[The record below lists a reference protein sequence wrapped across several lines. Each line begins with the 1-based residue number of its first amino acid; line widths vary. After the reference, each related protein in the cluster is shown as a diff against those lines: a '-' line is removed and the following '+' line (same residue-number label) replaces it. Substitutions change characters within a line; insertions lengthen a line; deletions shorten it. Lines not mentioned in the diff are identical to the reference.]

1 MKKKV
6 LCMLLCAAMTA
17 AMLAGC
23 GKEESRQGQSSQAES
38 SQEEE
43 GSPEG
48 AGETE
53 TKDVGN
59 MNVVAVF
66 NTNLGDKAFS
76 DSVWAG
82 INKAADEYGFETKA
96 VELMGDATKQIPT
109 LTELSESGEYDVIV
123 AGTFNMKE
131 AIIEVAK
138 EFPEQKYIIYD
149 TELDYSAGDLGNC
162 VSVMCKQNEGA
173 FLGGALAALRTKE
186 AGDYTNSE
194 NIVGFVGGGENS
206 SINDF
211 LVGYIEGVKYI
222 DPDCKVLFSYV
233 GDFKNTAKAK
243 ELAIAQYQQGADIVF
258 QVASSAGLGVL
269 DAAKSEN
276 KLAIG
281 VDQDQA
287 VLMEENDPEISKH
300 IATSVVKKLDVLM
313 YDKMVEYINGS
324 ITWGVQENAGIADG
338 GMDITVN
345 DYTNAVI
352 SEDILNQIS
361 EIKEKIVSG
370 EIEVKSAMTMSTEEL
385 NEIKD
390 SASQ

>member
-6 LCMLLCAAMTA
+6 LTLLLCMAMTA

-23 GKEESRQGQSSQAES
+23 AKEESSPQKDGQAEEDP
-38 SQEEE
+38 QDEEE
-43 GSPEG
+43 AEVKD
-48 AGETE
+48 
-53 TKDVGN
+53 TKN
-59 MNVVAVF
+59 MKVVAIF

-109 LTELSESGEYDVIV
+109 LTELSESGEWDVIV

-149 TELDYSAGDLGNC
+149 TELDYSAGDLNNC

-186 AGDYTNSE
+186 AGEYTNGE

-206 SINDF
+206 SVNDF

-222 DPDCKVLFSYV
+222 DPSCKVLFSYV

-287 VLMEENDPEISKH
+287 ILMEENDPEISKH

-313 YDKMVEYINGS
+313 YDKMVEYINGT
-324 ITWGVQENAGIADG
+324 INWGVQENAGISDG

-345 DYTNAVI
+345 DYTNAIV
-352 SEDILNQIS
+352 SEDIINQIS
-361 EIKEKIVSG
+361 EIKEKIISG
-370 EIEVKSAMTMSTEEL
+370 EIKVKSAMTMTTEEL
-385 NEIKD
+385 NQIKD
-390 SASQ
+390 SAAQEG